1 MRVLDC
7 HDFVASEAR
16 YHIACIERFSF
27 NKDQKSSYATT
38 VGQILR
44 NIDILCKWLEPD
56 AETYSIF
63 EIYSKMIAPGGKND
77 DVYTKRW
84 LKTKLK
90 MKYGERIIF
99 SEAFVKLNVVCFMNV
114 TEFIVNDKWF
124 P

>member
-1 MRVLDC
+1 
-7 HDFVASEAR
+7 
-16 YHIACIERFSF
+16 
-27 NKDQKSSYATT
+27 
-38 VGQILR
+38 
-44 NIDILCKWLEPD
+44 
-56 AETYSIF
+56 
-63 EIYSKMIAPGGKND
+63 MIAPGGKND